1 MMLLPQPIVHHPFAY
16 NLGPLQLTGFGIAIL
31 MCCVVGQ
38 YVAQTELARRG
49 YDPEPLSDMT
59 IAALFGGLVG
69 AKLYYVVVLRHWDS
83 IFDRGGFVF
92 WGGFLGAALA
102 VFAVA
107 RYKRFRIWRIVDVGA
122 PAVAAAYA
130 VGRTG
135 CWAIGDDYGRP
146 WRGALA
152 VAFPQGAPPS
162 TAGVM
167 SREFG
172 VTMPPGA
179 GPNTLLS
186 VYPTQLYEVALGL
199 AMFGILWRL
208 RDHEHAEGWL
218 FGVFC
223 VLAGLER
230 FVIEFFRA
238 KDDRLVAGLTYAQL
252 IALAS
257 VAAGIAL
264 MMLRRQVRAGEPG
277 IYAPAVSSAP
287 PSAPSPLPTP

>member
-1 MMLLPQPIVHHPFAY
+1 MTLLPHPIVHHPFAY
-16 NLGPLQLTGFGIAIL
+16 AVGPLQFTGFGLAIL
-31 MCCVVGQ
+31 MCCVVSQ

-59 IAALFGGLVG
+59 IAALFGGLIG
-69 AKLYYVVVLRHWDS
+69 AKLYYVVVLRHWGS
-83 IFDRGGFVF
+83 MFDRGGFVF
-92 WGGFLGAALA
+92 WGGFIGAALA

-107 RYKRFRIWRIVDVGA
+107 RYKRFRIWRILDVGA
-122 PAVAAAYA
+122 PAVAAGYA

-152 VAFPQGAPPS
+152 VAFPEGAPPS

-167 SREFG
+167 AREFG
-172 VTMPPGA
+172 VAMPAGA

-199 AMFGILWRL
+199 VMFGILWRL
-208 RDHEHAEGWL
+208 RDHKHAEGWL
-218 FGVFC
+218 FGLFC

-238 KDDRLVAGLTYAQL
+238 KDDRLVGGLTYAQL
-252 IALAS
+252 IALAF
-257 VAAGIAL
+257 VAVGIAL
-264 MMLRRQVRAGEPG
+264 MMLRRRVAAGEPG
-277 IYAPAVSSAP
+277 IYAPTISSAL